1 MSGWYKMHR
10 GWMDHEVFA
19 DEPASEREAWERL
32 ISTAAYRPTTRR
44 GGKGDVIDVA
54 RGQLHTSERTLA
66 SSWKWD
72 RKRVNRFLKRLEKA
86 EMIGVIAGPSGILIT
101 VCNYEEYQQQDDNS
115 GANHGADNGANAGP
129 TRGQRG
135 ATQEEGKEIKEGKE
149 STTAAFAGRVI
160 RLNQA
165 DYDNWAKTF
174 HAIPDLKAEL
184 TGLDAW
190 LDGQSEAKRK
200 GWFHSVAGNL
210 SRKHQEHIA
219 AEKPKPPPVIRAPL
233 RTEAPC

>member
-1 MSGWYKMHR
+1 MSGWIKLHR
-10 GWMDHEVFA
+10 GWMDN
-19 DEPASEREAWERL
+19 PALTTPERKVAWLWL
-32 ISTAAYRPTTRR
+32 IENACWKETKVDI
-44 GGKGDVIDVA
+44 KGRTETLQ
-54 RGQLHTSERTLA
+54 RGQMTFSI
-66 SSWKWD
+66 
-72 RKRVNRFLKRLEKA
+72 RFLADAWGWSKTSVERFLGRLKTET
-86 EMIGVIAGPSGILIT
+86 MIDTANGTGQNVITI
-101 VCNYEEYQQQDDNS
+101 CNYFKYQDSDEDS
-115 GANHGADNGANAGP
+115 GTASGTQSGTGA
-129 TRGQRG
+129 GQERDKE
-135 ATQEEGKEIKEGKE
+135 EEGKKLRKKE
-149 STTAAFAGRVI
+149 TTTTGLAFVGRVI

-165 DYDNWAKTF
+165 DYDNCAKTF